1 MTERHEMTQTVRL
14 LRVALVFFLCPSL
27 SGFSQTTNT
36 PETSAASPRVA
47 VFVEEGF
54 PTDGGT
60 PSLPAFQMVEV
71 LAQHGIEAQTLSTA
85 QLSDPAILNAQR
97 ITVLVMPYGNA
108 FPKIA
113 FNNLRKFHAAGG
125 CLVMNGVPFC
135 HPCVQVNGQWKDL
148 GHIAYFGHD
157 ANGIDTGNF
166 GGPMEKEKKPRAS
179 IAGHPLDLK
188 EDMLPDDEGELQW
201 LDPQSFAAGD
211 QVLPLVNFGVG
222 DEQHPG
228 AALIRHLGT
237 GFHGA
242 RDVWIGQ
249 VAAGANES
257 DRYFAGQLLIRGI
270 LWCELEK
277 GKLTTDSFS
286 AKLAELDQ
294 IQKPEP
300 LPGNLPFVVT
310 PRPWGDTYLPK
321 SKPPARHLLVVNV
334 ERLSSEERV
343 AITCLQGLTSRDQ
356 PRIWILRRQEDR
368 NWLDWHK
375 EKGYIDSY
383 EVVTNWPDL
392 FKEFSSVCKGAIIPD
407 PKLYRGNVLAVNVA
421 ECEDLIVATPELAQK
436 LGLPVKIDLR
446 ERFQS
451 YVEGMRWVWTNYKSR
466 LSRHLC
472 RFMYP
477 WLMADC
483 TFAYDYQWHSVM
495 FWIVGPMD
503 EVQPGADRFAE
514 RRLMAEIFS
523 EMDPN
528 IAVLG
533 YPYAGEGVGI
543 GEGDGVALGSRYAK
557 GLVCSDFLG
566 NTCVMSGV
574 RIDRLTQPQQPPP
587 PPLDKNSIY
596 IALVMSDG
604 DNENTWMA
612 FFSQYFHHPSF
623 GKFPLA
629 FGMGPAI
636 RDLMPAVAQWYY
648 EQASPQ
654 TEFIADVSGVAYTEP
669 EDYAQAFTD
678 HDRVYAGFLD
688 WTARSMQAMGMR
700 TVRTASGDDDIVA
713 HYAKALPF
721 CHSIFADMGRYSGRE
736 GIDKLTYSLPDGMP
750 VFRAVTSWRYGK
762 DGFLREVR
770 EQTKSSRPAFVNGF
784 VHCWTFSA
792 DDLAR
797 IYEQRDPNMVF
808 VTPAQLAA
816 LYRQA
821 TDQGWVK

>member
-1 MTERHEMTQTVRL
+1 MTQTVRL

-135 HPCVQVNGQWKDL
+135 HPCVKVNGQWKDL

-286 AKLAELDQ
+286 AKLAALDQ

-310 PRPWGDTYLPK
+310 PRPWGETYLPK

-421 ECEDLIVATPELAQK
+421 ECEDLIVATPDLAQK

-678 HDRVYAGFLD
+678 RDRVYAGFLD

>member
-1 MTERHEMTQTVRL
+1 MGLMV
-14 LRVALVFFLCPSL
+14 FLCPSL
-27 SGFSQTTNT
+27 TGFPQTTNT
-36 PETSAASPRVA
+36 TETSAASPRVA
-47 VFVEEGF
+47 VFVEKGF

-60 PSLPAFQMVEV
+60 PSLPPFKMIEV
-71 LAQHGIEAQTLSTA
+71 LTAHGIEARALSAAELLDSTNF
-85 QLSDPAILNAQR
+85 NAQR
-97 ITVLVMPYGNA
+97 FTVLVMPYGNA
-108 FPKIA
+108 FPAMA

-135 HPCVQVNGQWKDL
+135 HPCVKTNGEWKDL
-148 GHIAYFGHD
+148 GHFSYFGHD
-157 ANGIDTGNF
+157 VIGIDTGGF
-166 GGPMEKEKKPRAS
+166 GGPMEKEKKPCAS
-179 IAGHPLDLK
+179 IPGHPLGFN
-188 EDMLPDDEGELQW
+188 EGMLPTDEGNLQW

-211 QVLPLVNFGVG
+211 QVIPLVNFGAG
-222 DEQHPG
+222 DEQHPA
-228 AALIRHLGT
+228 AALIRHPGSS
-237 GFHGA
+237 FHGA

-249 VAAGANES
+249 VAGGSDES
-257 DRYFAGQLLIRGI
+257 DRYFAEQLLLRGV

-277 GKLTTDSFS
+277 GELNTDAFR
-286 AKLAELDQ
+286 AGLASLDQ

-300 LPGNLPFVVT
+300 LPGNLPYAVT

-321 SKPPARHLLVVNV
+321 SKPPARQLLVVNV
-334 ERLSSEERV
+334 ERLSSEERI
-343 AITCLQGLTSRDQ
+343 AITCLQGLTSRTQ
-356 PRIWILRRQEDR
+356 PQIWVLRRPEDQ

-375 EKGYIDSY
+375 QKGYIDGY
-383 EVVTNWPDL
+383 TVVTNWPDL
-392 FKEFSSVCKGAIIPD
+392 FKQFSSVCKGAIIPD

-446 ERFQS
+446 NRFQS
-451 YVEGMRWVWTNYKSR
+451 YVEGMRWVWMNYKSR
-466 LSRHLC
+466 LSHHLC

-495 FWIVGPMD
+495 FWIVGPVD

-528 IAVLG
+528 VAVLG

-543 GEGDGVALGSRYAK
+543 GEGDGVALGSRYGK

-574 RIDRLTQPQQPPP
+574 RIDRLTQPQQPPT

-596 IALVMSDG
+596 IALIMSDG

-612 FFSQYFHHPSF
+612 FFLQYFYHPSF
-623 GKFPLA
+623 GKFPLT

-636 RDLMPAVAQWYY
+636 QDLMPAVAQWYY
-648 EQASPQ
+648 EHASPQ
-654 TEFIADVSGVAYTEP
+654 TEFIADVSGVAYIQP
-669 EDYAQAFTD
+669 ENYGLAYAD
-678 HDRVYAGFLD
+678 HDRVLEGFLD
-688 WTARSMQAMGMR
+688 WTARTMQPMGMR
-700 TVRTASGDDDIVA
+700 TVRTVEGNDDILGR
-713 HYAKALPF
+713 YAKTLPF

-736 GIDKLTYSLPDGMP
+736 GIDQLTYSLPDGMP
-750 VFRAVTSWRYGK
+750 VFRAVTSWRNGR

-770 EQTKSSRPAFVNGF
+770 EQVGSHRPAFVNGF
-784 VHCWTFSA
+784 VHCWTFSS

-808 VTPAQLAA
+808 VTPAQLAT

-821 TDQGWVK
+821 KDKDWVK

>member
-1 MTERHEMTQTVRL
+1 MTQTVRL

-135 HPCVQVNGQWKDL
+135 HPCVKVNGQWKDL

-157 ANGIDTGNF
+157 ANRIDTGNF

-286 AKLAELDQ
+286 AKLAALDQ

-310 PRPWGDTYLPK
+310 PRPWGETYLPK

-421 ECEDLIVATPELAQK
+421 ECEDLIVATPDLAQK

-678 HDRVYAGFLD
+678 RDRVYAGFLD

>member
-1 MTERHEMTQTVRL
+1 MTKTVRW
-14 LRVALVFFLCPSL
+14 LRVALVFSLCPSL

-36 PETSAASPRVA
+36 PETSAALPRVA

-60 PSLPAFQMVEV
+60 PSLPPFKIVEV

-97 ITVLVMPYGNA
+97 ITVLVIPYGNA
-108 FPKIA
+108 FPRIA

-135 HPCVQVNGQWKDL
+135 HPCVKVNGEWKDL

-157 ANGIDTGNF
+157 ANGIDTGDF
-166 GGPMEKEKKPRAS
+166 GGPMEKEKEPRAS
-179 IAGHPLDLK
+179 IPGHPLGLK
-188 EDMLPDDEGELQW
+188 EGMLPDDEGNLQW
-201 LDPQSFAAGD
+201 LEPQSLGPGD

-222 DEQHPG
+222 GEQHPA
-228 AALIRHLGT
+228 AALIRHLGAS
-237 GFHGA
+237 FHGA

-249 VAAGANES
+249 VAAGADES
-257 DRYFAGQLLIRGI
+257 DRYFAEQLLIRGI

-286 AKLAELDQ
+286 VRLAELDE

-356 PRIWILRRQEDR
+356 PRIWIQRRQEDR
-368 NWLDWHK
+368 IWLDWHK
-375 EKGYIDSY
+375 EKGYIDNY

-392 FKEFSSVCKGAIIPD
+392 FKEFSRVCKGAIIPD
-407 PKLYRGNVLAVNVA
+407 PKLYRGDLLAVDVA

-446 ERFQS
+446 DRFQS
-451 YVEGMRWVWTNYKSR
+451 YVEGMRWVWTNYKSQ
-466 LSRHLC
+466 LSHHLC

-477 WLMADC
+477 SLLADC
-483 TFAYDYQWHSVM
+483 TFDYDFQWHSVM
-495 FWIVGPMD
+495 FWIVGPVD

-523 EMDPN
+523 EMNPN
-528 IAVLG
+528 VAVLG

-557 GLVCSDFLG
+557 GLVCSDYLG

-574 RIDRLTQPQQPPP
+574 RIDRMTQPQQPPP

-604 DNENTWMA
+604 DNENTWLG
-612 FFSQYFHHPSF
+612 FFIRYFCHPSF

-629 FGMGPAI
+629 FGMGPPI
-636 RDLMPAVAQWYY
+636 RELMPAVAQWYY
-648 EQASPQ
+648 EHATPQ
-654 TEFIADVSGVAYTEP
+654 TEFIADVSGVAYTQP
-669 EDYAQAFTD
+669 ENYGQAFAD
-678 HDRVYAGFLD
+678 RDRVYAGFLD
-688 WTARSMQAMGMR
+688 WTARSMPTMGMR

-713 HYAKALPF
+713 RYAKALPF

-736 GIDKLTYSLPDGMP
+736 GIDKLTYSLPNGTP
-750 VFRAVTSWRYGK
+750 VFRAVTSWRYGNN
-762 DGFLREVR
+762 GFLREIR
-770 EQTKSSRPAFVNGF
+770 KQTQTSRPAFVNGF
-784 VHCWTFSA
+784 VHCWTFGP

-808 VTPAQLAA
+808 VTPTQLAA

-821 TDQGWVK
+821 KDKGWVK